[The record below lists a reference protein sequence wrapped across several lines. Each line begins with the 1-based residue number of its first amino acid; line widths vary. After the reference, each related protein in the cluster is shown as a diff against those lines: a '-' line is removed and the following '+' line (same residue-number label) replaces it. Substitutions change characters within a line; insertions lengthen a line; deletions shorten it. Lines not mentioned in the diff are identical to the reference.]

1 MPAEM
6 PSFVPAAADDWSA
19 EAAIR
24 FSFADP
30 DKTISASQA
39 ADMLMRWHKRN
50 PSNFGNELAETF
62 KRWALYQYA
71 ETSSN
76 GKGQ

>member
-1 MPAEM
+1 VPA
-6 PSFVPAAADDWSA
+6 PLPPFIPAAADEWSA
-19 EAAIR
+19 ESQIR

-30 DKTISASQA
+30 TKTISASQA
-39 ADMLMRWHKRN
+39 QDILMRWHKRN
-50 PSNFGNELAETF
+50 PANFGNELAETM

-76 GKGQ
+76 GRAE